1 MGEPVV
7 KKVVPFRESKL
18 SKKEQIANMFDRI
31 AFRYDFLNHFMSLGI
46 DKVWR
51 RKALHYLE
59 ELRPRNLLDVAAGT
73 ADFSI
78 LAEKKLHPE
87 KIIGIDISK
96 EMLEI
101 GRKKVERAGL
111 EKKITLQWGDSEAL
125 PFETGSFDAVTA
137 AFGVRNFEHLE
148 EGLIEMCRVLRE
160 GGQAVIL
167 EFSSPTVF
175 PVKQLYHFYFR
186 YITPVIGKWVTHS
199 GEAYRYLPESVHAF
213 PQGEEMGHILI
224 NAGFQKA
231 TCKKLTFG
239 ICSVYCATK

>member
-1 MGEPVV
+1 MGETGI
-7 KKVVPFRESKL
+7 KKVVPFQESKL

-46 DKVWR
+46 DRIWR
-51 RKALHYLE
+51 RKALHYLDG
-59 ELRPRNLLDVAAGT
+59 LQPRILLDVAAGT

-78 LAEKKLHPE
+78 LAARILHPDR
-87 KIIGIDISK
+87 ITGIDISK

-101 GRKKVERAGL
+101 GRKKIEKAGL
-111 EKKITLQWGDSEAL
+111 SQKITLRLGDSEAL
-125 PFETGSFDAVTA
+125 PFEADSFDAVTA
-137 AFGVRNFEHLE
+137 AFGVRNFEHLQK
-148 EGLIEMCRVLRE
+148 GLEEMCRVLRS

-167 EFSSPTVF
+167 EFSTPTVF

-186 YITPVIGKWVTHS
+186 YITPALGKWIARS
-199 GEAYRYLPESVHAF
+199 GEAYQYLPESVSAF
-213 PQGEEMGHILI
+213 PQGEKMINILK

-239 ICSVYCATK
+239 ICSVYFATK